1 MGHATLFFFKMR
13 GGPHPDVKARHSLFC
28 AGWWA
33 EVDGGARRRDEEMKD
48 DMRLKSVVVKNA
60 GKFNLPC
67 LDKCTDKDHCPCAK
81 MKTYIDSLSDTSTL
95 EIEWMYVP
103 TVKSVIFWTKVM
115 APIVITLILIGL
127 CFIKVGC
134 CSVFSGGD
142 DKIKVSLDRNGCQV
156 ERTVSSVIEFE
167 RATNDLTKI
176 FVGLKRIGAAND

>member
-1 MGHATLFFFKMR
+1 
-13 GGPHPDVKARHSLFC
+13 
-28 AGWWA
+28 
-33 EVDGGARRRDEEMKD
+33 
-48 DMRLKSVVVKNA
+48 
-60 GKFNLPC
+60 
-67 LDKCTDKDHCPCAK
+67 

>member
-1 MGHATLFFFKMR
+1 M
-13 GGPHPDVKARHSLFC
+13 
-28 AGWWA
+28 
-33 EVDGGARRRDEEMKD
+33 ERRDEEMKD
-48 DMRLKSVVVKNA
+48 DMRLKSVVVKNVD
-60 GKFNLPC
+60 KLNLPC

-134 CSVFSGGD
+134 YSVFSGGD